1 MSGDAQDKGVDPRFM
16 EEMKKRWGLD
26 QPIHIRY
33 LTYLKNLAVGDL
45 GLSYLRREKVSGLI
59 ASRLWP
65 TLKLALVA
73 MLIAV
78 SIGIP
83 LGFYSALRQGTWLD
97 AFSMVGAVS
106 GVSIPQFWLGLL
118 LMFFLA
124 VKLPLF
130 PVQGYGD
137 GDVKHILLPAFTLGV
152 GYMALLARTTRA
164 AVVEILTTDYIRT
177 ARAKG
182 LSELMVNRKHILRNA
197 LILVLTTAGLQF
209 GSLMGQ
215 HGDRGEAFFLARPR
229 LADGGFHFHAGHS
242 GHPGLRPPDH
252 SRLPAGEP
260 GGGPPVRNHR
270 SQGGVPVNEFFK
282 KARRQKN
289 LMVGG
294 IITLLFVVMAI
305 FAPWLAPFHPIDH
318 ADLMHSEEPPN
329 RTYLFGTDQPG
340 KRHPFPGDLRLQD
353 IPERGTGQPGTQ
365 QPDRHPAGA
374 HRRASWEGGGMTWSW
389 A

>member
-1 MSGDAQDKGVDPRFM
+1 MLRFALRRILQFIPTILAITLILFILLNILPGDAALMSGDAQDKGVDPRFI

-33 LTYLKNLAVGDL
+33 LTYLRNLAAGDM

-65 TLKLALVA
+65 TLRLAFAA

-124 VKLPLF
+124 VKLPFF
-130 PVQGYGD
+130 PVSGYGD
-137 GDVKHILLPAFTLGV
+137 GDLKHILLPAFTLGV

-182 LSELMVNRKHILRNA
+182 LSDFLVNRKHILRNA

-209 GSLMGQ
+209 GSLMGSTVVV
-215 HGDRGEAFFLARPR
+215 EKLF
-229 LADGGFHFHAGHS
+229 S
-242 GHPGLRPPDH
+242 WPGLG
-252 SRLPAGEP
+252 S
-260 GGGPPVRNHR
+260 
-270 SQGGVPVNEFFK
+270 
-282 KARRQKN
+282 
-289 LMVGG
+289 LMVDS
-294 IITLLFVVMAI
+294 I
-305 FAPWLAPFHPIDH
+305 FQ
-318 ADLMHSEEPPN
+318 
-329 RTYLFGTDQPG
+329 R
-340 KRHPFPGDLRLQD
+340 D
-353 IPERGTGQPGTQ
+353 IPVTQ
-365 QPDRHPAGA
+365 GCVLLIILVFLLVNLSVDLLYAIIDPRVEY
-374 HRRASWEGGGMTWSW
+374 R
-389 A
+389 

>member
-1 MSGDAQDKGVDPRFM
+1 MLKFALRRILQFIPTILAITLILFLLLNVLPGDAALMSGDLQDKGLDPRFM
-16 EEMKKRWGLD
+16 EEMRKRWGLD

-33 LTYLKNLAVGDL
+33 FTYLKNLATGDM

-65 TLKLALVA
+65 TLKLALAA

-137 GDVKHILLPAFTLGV
+137 GALKNMILPAFTLGV

-164 AVVEILTTDYIRT
+164 AVVEILSTDYVRT

-182 LSELMVNRKHILRNA
+182 LSKLMVNRKHILRNA

-215 HGDRGEAFFLARPR
+215 TVVVEKLF
-229 LADGGFHFHAGHS
+229 S
-242 GHPGLRPPDH
+242 WPGLG
-252 SRLPAGEP
+252 S
-260 GGGPPVRNHR
+260 
-270 SQGGVPVNEFFK
+270 
-282 KARRQKN
+282 
-289 LMVGG
+289 LMVDS
-294 IITLLFVVMAI
+294 I
-305 FAPWLAPFHPIDH
+305 FQ
-318 ADLMHSEEPPN
+318 
-329 RTYLFGTDQPG
+329 R
-340 KRHPFPGDLRLQD
+340 D
-353 IPERGTGQPGTQ
+353 IPVTQ
-365 QPDRHPAGA
+365 GCVLLIILVFLVVNLAVDLLYAVIDPRVEYQ
-374 HRRASWEGGGMTWSW
+374 
-389 A
+389 